1 MSLLQVSAGDSLP
14 ESFNVVIEI
23 SAGNGPVK
31 YEIDKESGALAV
43 DRFMGTAMSYPA
55 NYGYIPNTL
64 CDDGDPLDVLVLTP
78 YPLMAGCVVECR
90 ALGVLEMTDEKGG
103 DAKLLAVPTKKI
115 CPVYNNIDTLEDVPE
130 LTRQQIQHFFEQY
143 KALEKGK
150 WVKVDGWKDL
160 AAAKHEITESIKLFQ
175 KSN

>member
-1 MSLLQVSAGDSLP
+1 MSLLHVSAGDNLP

-23 SAGNGPVK
+23 ASGSGPVK

-78 YPLMAGCVVECR
+78 FPLIAGCVVQCR
-90 ALGVLEMTDEKGG
+90 ALGVLEMSDEKGG
-103 DAKLLAVPTKKI
+103 DAKLLALPTKKI
-115 CPVYNNIDTLEDVPE
+115 CPVYNEINALEDIPE

-143 KALEKGK
+143 KALESGK
-150 WVKVDGWKDL
+150 WVKIEGWKD
-160 AAAKHEITESIKLFQ
+160 AQAAKKAIEDSVKLFQ
-175 KSN
+175 SK

>member
-1 MSLLQVSAGDSLP
+1 MSLLHVSAGDNLP

-23 SAGNGPVK
+23 ASGSGPVK

-78 YPLMAGCVVECR
+78 FPLIAGCVVQCR
-90 ALGVLEMTDEKGG
+90 ALGVLEMSDEKGG
-103 DAKLLAVPTKKI
+103 DAKLLAVPTKKSALSI
-115 CPVYNNIDTLEDVPE
+115 MKS
-130 LTRQQIQHFFEQY
+130 TR
-143 KALEKGK
+143 
-150 WVKVDGWKDL
+150 
-160 AAAKHEITESIKLFQ
+160 
-175 KSN
+175 